1 MRNKC
6 SELFGSLFPE
16 LPHILCLTEHFLTKQ
31 EITSLSIDHYKLGEK
46 FCRKVLNKGG
56 SCIYAHESLNF
67 HNINLQKF
75 CTEQDIEACAIE
87 INLLVSSIYIL
98 SVYRSPK
105 GNFRQ
110 FLKGIDNI
118 LNYFSKFNTE
128 IIICG
133 DVNINYL
140 AENCNKRQQLDNL
153 LATYNL
159 VSTIEFPTRTANGCT
174 SIIDNIYIDKI
185 HTWRYIA
192 FPVILVYQ
200 IMMPN

>member
-1 MRNKC
+1 LGDKG
-6 SELFGSLFPE
+6 SELFGSLLPE
-16 LPHILCLTEHFLTKQ
+16 LPHILCLTEHFLTEQ
-31 EITSLSIDHYKLGEK
+31 EIASLSIDCCMLGAK
-46 FCRKVLNKGG
+46 FCRKILKKGG

-67 HNINLQKF
+67 HNINLKKF
-75 CTEQDIEACAIE
+75 CTEQDIEACAIK
-87 INLLVSSIYIL
+87 INLLFNPMYIL

-110 FLKGIDNI
+110 FIKRIDNI
-118 LNYFSKFNTE
+118 LNYLSKLNTE

-159 VSTIEFPTRTANGCT
+159 VSTIEFPR
-174 SIIDNIYIDKI
+174 IY
-185 HTWRYIA
+185 Y
-192 FPVILVYQ
+192 
-200 IMMPN
+200 